1 MEPIIEEFTITL
13 KYQVKVDTET
23 GEMTTKCISRKV
35 DKSNFEVVEDKPK
48 RKTSKFKKEESS
60 EPTLTLEENKY
71 CLNQAAADLMGVE
84 PDCKLDIKYEKRGKE
99 TIPVIGTDS
108 AFGTKQGNKLTKSLT
123 VACRGSKNEELS
135 KYGTEFILVPH
146 ETKDGIFL
154 LQNEDVKLERAL
166 DDTID
171 KGDKPEE
178 EIDLPMD
185 IDLQDLIDDKD
196 ATVTEVSSSMF
207 QL

>member
-154 LQNEDVKLERAL
+154 LQNEDVKLEQAL

-171 KGDKPEE
+171 KGDEPEE